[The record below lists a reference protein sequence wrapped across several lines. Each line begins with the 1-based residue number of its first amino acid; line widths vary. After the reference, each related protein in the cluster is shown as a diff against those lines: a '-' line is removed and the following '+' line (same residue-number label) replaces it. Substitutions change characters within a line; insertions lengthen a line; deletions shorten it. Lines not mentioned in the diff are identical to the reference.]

1 MGSRQAKKRFVLFL
15 VVALISGL
23 LLKGKAMSRAHDDCS
38 ICHSKSLV
46 IGIATLS
53 LSTNKVS
60 KIINPR
66 TGKYVKRIEGICLTC
81 HSSEP
86 TELRNKYFSGVTV
99 GGFLSSTNIVTPSG
113 LLGDNSEV
121 GEKEEK
127 DDIIL
132 KPVDVGTKVINLHQT
147 HPVGIVPDP
156 NKVVLPR
163 DARGFYG
170 EEEEITCLSCH
181 NHHPSNTNY
190 KYLRWS
196 SDNGKNMAVFCR
208 KCHRKQSKKRKR
220 KSKRKRYKRKIK
232 SIKLLK

>member
-1 MGSRQAKKRFVLFL
+1 MSRNKTLSGVLIALAFL
-15 VVALISGL
+15 TVFGL
-23 LLKGKAMSRAHDDCS
+23 PGRAYGRAHDDCS
-38 ICHSKSLV
+38 ICHSKNLV

-53 LSTNKVS
+53 LSTSKIS

-66 TGKYVKRIEGICLTC
+66 TGKSLKRIEGICLTC

-86 TELRNKYFSGVTV
+86 TELRNKYFSGITV
-99 GGFLSSTNIVTPSG
+99 GGFLSASDKVTPEG
-113 LLGDNSEV
+113 MLSEV
-121 GEKEEK
+121 PGGPAPKRGDEE
-127 DDIIL
+127 IIL

-156 NKVVLPR
+156 RKVVLPR

-190 KYLRWS
+190 KYLRWPS
-196 SDNGKNMAVFCR
+196 NGGKNMAIFCR
-208 KCHRKQSKKRKR
+208 KCHKKQSKKRKR
-220 KSKRKRYKRKIK
+220 KRRKKRYRRKIK